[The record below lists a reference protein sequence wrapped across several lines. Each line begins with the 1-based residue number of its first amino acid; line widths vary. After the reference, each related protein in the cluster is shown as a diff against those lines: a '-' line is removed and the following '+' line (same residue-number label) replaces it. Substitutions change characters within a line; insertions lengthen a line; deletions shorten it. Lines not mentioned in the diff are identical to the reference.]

1 MSAAFDAVFGVFVV
15 AIVTLAVVAVRWG
28 IRRDRLARSRQAE
41 QPPRAVVPGAVP
53 DEVPAA
59 PQPAPDRHAT

>member
-1 MSAAFDAVFGVFVV
+1 MQ

-41 QPPRAVVPGAVP
+41 QPPRGVVPDAIP

-59 PQPAPDRHAT
+59 PQPARDRHAT

>member
-1 MSAAFDAVFGVFVV
+1 VTAAFDALFGVFVV

-41 QPPRAVVPGAVP
+41 QSPRGVVPGAMP
-53 DEVPAA
+53 DEVAA
-59 PQPAPDRHAT
+59 PQPAPNRHAT